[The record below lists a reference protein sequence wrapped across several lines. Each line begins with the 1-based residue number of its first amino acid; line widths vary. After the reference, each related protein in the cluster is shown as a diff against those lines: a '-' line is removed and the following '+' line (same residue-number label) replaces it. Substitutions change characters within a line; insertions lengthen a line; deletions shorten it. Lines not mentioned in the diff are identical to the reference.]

1 MKLKRIRQNERNQTR
16 DADSTDREQEMPLKD
31 KKQVHGC
38 SGAGQ
43 TGPVDFRKEDLRVL
57 EMLCQDGD
65 FLSRCS
71 CYNSASCI
79 FKWIQFEVHKLFT
92 HKFYNTKIGLVHY
105 SSGLESISHSALV
118 LTQ

>member
-1 MKLKRIRQNERNQTR
+1 MKKTRPEMQIPLIENRKCPLRIKSRSVV
-16 DADSTDREQEMPLKD
+16 AL
-31 KKQVHGC
+31 
-38 SGAGQ
+38 GAGQ

-65 FLSRCS
+65 FLNRYS
-71 CYNSASCI
+71 CYNSVSCI

-92 HKFYNTKIGLVHY
+92 HKFYDIKIGLVHY
-105 SSGLESISHSALV
+105 SFGLESISQSALV